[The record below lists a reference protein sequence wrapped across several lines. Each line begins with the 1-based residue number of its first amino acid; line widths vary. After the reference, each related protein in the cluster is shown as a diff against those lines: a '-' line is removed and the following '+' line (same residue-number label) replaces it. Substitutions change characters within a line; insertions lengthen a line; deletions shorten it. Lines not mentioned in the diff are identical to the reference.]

1 MKKLLFF
8 LFIVFNV
15 FSLKAQLDTDHW
27 FAPMAAAN
35 SGTLRNFTSNLY
47 LSTNETTPFRV
58 DVYNNNKLFTTVQ
71 LVKGNPQKIQI
82 PEEFM
87 VTVNPIEILTPTS
100 KGLYVKGTK
109 KFFANYR
116 FSVLNHAEII
126 TSKGLAGIGTEFYAA
141 MAPISGTA
149 EYVNAT
155 IGILATEDNTEV
167 TISNYDSDVVFSN
180 GNTDNDLKVIL
191 NKGQSYIIDAN
202 SLTKQAN
209 QAGLIGAHII
219 SNHPVSV
226 TNGNFNGIY
235 TWNNFTNNDILMDQA
250 VPVNRLGNDFA
261 VIKGNGDI
269 TSGME
274 AVLLVATED
283 NTDIFVNGAT
293 TPIITLNKGENYT
306 IQSTEYV
313 SHGMGN
319 YNIGIKT
326 SKNLYV
332 YQLLGGTTSG
342 SIFATGGFNYIPPLN
357 CFLPSKVDEIGY
369 INEIG
374 YDYYNTKL
382 NILSQKGG
390 FITVNGSSLNPSN
403 GPFPVAGNPDW
414 ETYSVPNVSGNITVN
429 STKSVTAGI
438 AAGNGAVGYGGYFAG
453 FSSIPSITKTGDCF
467 AGIQLQVDDSYDTY
481 QWFFNGTPIS
491 GATTYF
497 INPEIFGTGTYT
509 CQISKNLCGSETT
522 KPYVYT
528 LCPPIS
534 VLEYKIGSCEEI
546 NITPQ
551 FTTSTQTLAPN
562 NSRTIVNP
570 SFGTVT
576 INPTTGLLNY
586 KVNSNLTEDG
596 VDVFVYYLEGNG
608 DPADFEYVR
617 VNVKID
623 FLKVQNATLKSCS
636 DATGKGTYN
645 LESANITQDL
655 NTKVEYFQDSNF
667 NSPISNPTTYS
678 SLNATIYAKVTSE
691 YGCTST
697 SKIELEVVPSPNVDV
712 SKYNPVHCDD
722 DFDGKV
728 DVNFNII
735 TPQIV
740 SQSEFFNVQYYLNS
754 SDAQSGNASTL
765 PLNWSYTNPTT
776 VYVRVNSKGAN
787 CSPAFG
793 EIHFDFKPKTPLLS
807 NFVIQPVCDS
817 DLNGSESYDF
827 KSTIASI
834 STNPNISYSIFKE
847 ELDAQ
852 KNVNP
857 ISNAIVKNGETYYL
871 RLSDGINCA
880 SISAITIQMK
890 ASRKSLSLINQT
902 ICPEA
907 QTALDAGSGYDYYRW
922 STGEEGATLYQIQV
936 VPGTYWVDLS
946 ANGCVYR
953 QEVQVL
959 PAKIPSIESVEV
971 KGNTATIVTKGGAA
985 PIEYSLDNVE
995 WFTTPTFTNLERG
1008 IHSVYVKSSDNCAPV
1023 SKEFLI
1029 INLVNIITP
1038 NDDGKNDILDYSD
1051 LKIKKDVHIRVF
1063 DRYGTIHYDSPAENY
1078 VWDGKRNGRPLS
1090 TGTYWY
1096 TIQWTEPDTNLPVTY
1111 SNWILVK
1118 NRD

>member
-1 MKKLLFF
+1 MKKFLFF
-8 LFIVFNV
+8 FVFTFTV
-15 FSLKAQLDTDHW
+15 ISLKAQLDTDHW

-58 DVYNNNKLFTTVQ
+58 DVYNNNKFFTTVQ

-167 TISNYDSDVVFSN
+167 SISNYDSDVVFSN
-180 GNTDNDLKVIL
+180 GNTDDDLKVIL

-202 SLTKQAN
+202 SVREQAN
-209 QAGLIGAHII
+209 QAGLIGTHIV
-219 SNHPVSV
+219 SNHPISV

-261 VIKGNGDI
+261 IIKGNGDI

-283 NTDIFVNGAT
+283 NTDVFVNGAT

-332 YQLLGGTTSG
+332 YQLLGGTSSG
-342 SIFATGGFNYIPPLN
+342 SIYATGGFNYIPPLN

-390 FITVNGSSLNPSN
+390 IITVNGSSLNPSN

-467 AGIQLQVDDSYDTY
+467 SGTLLQVDDSYDTY
-481 QWFFNGTPIS
+481 QWYFNGAPIP

-497 INPEIFGTGTYT
+497 INPEILGSGTYT

-522 KPYVYT
+522 KPYDYT
-528 LCPPIS
+528 LCPPIANIPFS
-534 VLEYKIGSCEEI
+534 IGSCEEI
-546 NITPQ
+546 NIPPK
-551 FTTSTQTLAPN
+551 FTTSTQTLVPN
-562 NSRTIVNP
+562 NSRIIVNP
-570 SFGTVT
+570 VFGTVT
-576 INPTTGLLNY
+576 IDPATGLVNY
-586 KVNSNLTEDG
+586 KVNSNLTQDEEDMF
-596 VDVFVYYLEGNG
+596 VFYVEGNG
-608 DPADFEYVR
+608 DPADFEYFR

-636 DATGKGTYN
+636 DATGKGIFN
-645 LESANITQDL
+645 LESAFVTQEVD
-655 NTKVEYFQDSNF
+655 TKIAYFQDPNF
-667 NSPISNPTTYS
+667 NLPITNPTAYS
-678 SLNATIYAKVTSE
+678 SQTTAVYAKITSV
-691 YGCTST
+691 YGCIAT
-697 SKIELEVVPSPNVDV
+697 SKIDLEVVPSPNIDT
-712 SKYNPVHCDD
+712 SKLNPINCDD

-728 DVNFNII
+728 NIDFNLV
-735 TPQIV
+735 TSQIV
-740 SQSEFFNVQYYLNS
+740 NQSDYFNVQYYLSS
-754 SDAQSGNASTL
+754 SDAQNGNTSTL
-765 PLNWSYTNPTT
+765 PTNWSYTAPTT
-776 VYVRVNSKGAN
+776 VYVRVDSKGAN
-787 CSPAFG
+787 CTPAFG
-793 EIHFDFKPKTPLLS
+793 EIHFDFKSRTSLVS
-807 NFVIQPVCDS
+807 NSIIQPVCDS
-817 DLNGSESYDF
+817 DLNGSETYDF
-827 KSTIASI
+827 KSALSLL
-834 STNPNISYSIFKE
+834 STSPTLSSSIFKT
-847 ELDAQ
+847 ELEAQ
-852 KNVNP
+852 KNTNP
-857 ISNAIVKNGETYYL
+857 ISNPTVKDGEIYYL
-871 RLSDGINCA
+871 RVSDVINCA
-880 SISAITIQMK
+880 NIAAVKIQMK
-890 ASRKSLSLINQT
+890 SSRKSEILVDQT
-902 ICPEA
+902 ICPESK
-907 QTALDAGSGYDYYRW
+907 TVLDAGSGYDYYHW
-922 STGEEGATLYQIQV
+922 STGEEGTALSQIQV
-936 VPGTYWVDLS
+936 APGNYWVDLTS
-946 ANGCVYR
+946 NGCVYR
-953 QEVQVL
+953 QEVHVFAAEL
-959 PAKIPSIESVEV
+959 PTIESIEI
-971 KGNTATIVTKGGAA
+971 KGNTATIVTKGGT
-985 PIEYSLDNVE
+985 PPLQYSLDKVE
-995 WFTTPTFTNLERG
+995 WFTSPTFKNLERG
-1008 IHSVYVKSSDNCAPV
+1008 IHTVYVKSKDNCSPT

-1029 INLVNIITP
+1029 INLINIITP
-1038 NDDGKNDILDYSD
+1038 NDDGKNDVLDYSD
-1051 LKIKKDVHIRVF
+1051 LRIKKDVHIRVF
-1063 DRYGTIHYDSPAENY
+1063 DRYGVIQYDSPSDNY
-1078 VWDGKRNGRPLS
+1078 IWDGKRNGRPLA

-1096 TIQWTEPDTNLPVTY
+1096 TIQWIEPDTNLPVTY
-1111 SNWILVK
+1111 SNWILLK